1 MRSLGLVFFFFDS
14 EKSFVSGGRSESVK
28 GFHELGGGCASEFPG
43 ARLSGRA
50 AGSSGSQTPL
60 WTPSPGAQCVSRPA
74 EPPARKSSPRGF
86 QLGHYFTDYLMGS
99 ECTAGLMYPQF
110 SNSRLRLVSWS
121 RFSCHD
127 EVYNF
132 RLRLLS

>member
-1 MRSLGLVFFFFDS
+1 MNSAEAVPVSSLGLGSREEQRDHLV
-14 EKSFVSGGRSESVK
+14 RR
-28 GFHELGGGCASEFPG
+28 
-43 ARLSGRA
+43 RLCGH
-50 AGSSGSQTPL
+50 P
-60 WTPSPGAQCVSRPA
+60 AQGHSALSHSA